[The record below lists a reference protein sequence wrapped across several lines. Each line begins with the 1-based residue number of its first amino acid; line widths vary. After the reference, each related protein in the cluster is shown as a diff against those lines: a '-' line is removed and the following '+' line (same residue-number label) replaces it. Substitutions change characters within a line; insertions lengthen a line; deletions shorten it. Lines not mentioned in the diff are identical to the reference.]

1 MKIAA
6 IDIGLKRIGVAYSP
20 DGNVVFPQDAIMR
33 KNRDQA
39 SRDVDAFLDEYGI
52 DRLVV
57 GIPRGGESEGEME
70 RRIRHFVG
78 LLSFKGTVDYE
89 DEYGSSFEAKELSKG
104 VFKQRRDGKID
115 SLAAQII
122 LERWIRRNQTK

>member
-20 DGNVVFPQDAIMR
+20 DGNIVFPQDAIMR

-39 SRDVDAFLDEYGI
+39 SRDVDAFLIEYGI

-57 GIPRGGESEGEME
+57 GIPRGGESEEEME
-70 RRIRHFVG
+70 RRIKHFVG
-78 LLSFKGTVDYE
+78 LLAFKGTVDYE

-104 VFKQRRDGKID
+104 VFKQQRDGKID